1 MEDWW
6 VRLDD
11 SRKVS
16 VSFAARFM
24 QAVART
30 SGRGF
35 DAIFGE
41 RLLSAQ
47 ALASSASCSL
57 ASISIFAMIYTVFGL
72 QHQVP
77 LGTLLNEF
85 YFWLYL
91 VLPLFPILLNDLELK
106 VRSVRISF
114 RYIWYLLLL
123 ELILNPLV
131 AVLFLLTKKWGATP
145 ATHTAEGVL
154 ALLLFSFFC
163 DTTCIAVLRA
173 VFRLIET
180 SRKLSRIAY
189 LLVANIFISMAF
201 FVLPMGLGL
210 YIFNLSPSVGF
221 LGLFVM
227 LGFALNT
234 IDILVCLTFFA
245 IALLMIGHHMLWSV
259 ASRFLYV
266 LQRCGIVNRR
276 RQFGVVGIFLLFYSF
291 GVGSLLWKLLKLL

>member
-6 VRLDD
+6 VKLED

-24 QAVART
+24 QEVART

-35 DAIFGE
+35 DVIFGKK
-41 RLLSAQ
+41 LFSAQ

-57 ASISIFAMIYTVFGL
+57 ASISLFAMVCTLLGL
-72 QHQVP
+72 QHQVS
-77 LGTLLNEF
+77 LGTLLIEF
-85 YFWLYL
+85 FFWFYL
-91 VLPLFPILLNDLELK
+91 VLPLFPILLNEWELK
-106 VRSVRISF
+106 IRFVRISF
-114 RYIWYLLLL
+114 IYIWYLLLL
-123 ELILNPLV
+123 ELIFNPLV
-131 AVLFLLTKKWGATP
+131 AVLFLLARKWGLTP
-145 ATHTAEGVL
+145 AMHTAEGVL
-154 ALLLFSFFC
+154 VLLLFSFFC

-180 SRKLSRIAY
+180 SRRLPRIAY
-189 LLVANIFISMAF
+189 LLVANVSLSAAF
-201 FVLPMGLGL
+201 LVVPVLLGL

-227 LGFALNT
+227 FGFALNT

-245 IALLMIGHHMLWSV
+245 IALLMIGHHIFWPV
-259 ASRFLYV
+259 ASRFMYV

-276 RQFGVVGIFLLFYSF
+276 RQFGVLGIFLLFYSF
-291 GVGSLLWKLLKLL
+291 GVGSWLWKLLKLL